1 MRDKRWFQDWR
12 VRSGIGAG
20 VVVLLV
26 GAGMFGMSNGREGR
40 ESVSAVTQEDRSPV
54 AVTVARVTERPLE
67 RKVATV
73 GTLYGV
79 AEVTVTPKIEGV
91 VTKVLHDVGDE
102 VEQGEVLMEIED
114 TYYRL
119 GVQEAERALDL
130 ELARL
135 GLKNLPAADWT
146 VDRVPMV
153 VRARSDLNEAERR
166 LNRAKSLYAS
176 KVLSQEE
183 MDRAQ
188 RDHEVALATYD
199 QAKLEAQS
207 ALAAARLR
215 QASLQ
220 TARQKLDDTKV
231 RAPVLSPEQVESVRS
246 LVAQL
251 VPVPDKVNPKFFVA
265 QRLVAEGEMIRGFP
279 STAAYRLVI
288 DQALKLICSVPERYA
303 GAIQVG
309 QKAILQVEAY
319 PQDVFEGR
327 VSRINPVVDRASRAL
342 WLEVLVP
349 NLDRRLKA
357 GGFANVSIITSQQAK
372 ALTVPEEALVRL
384 AGVTKV
390 FVVRDGKAEAV
401 EVQTGVRLSLPAGK
415 TIENWV
421 EVVGAL
427 SAGDVVVTTGQ
438 TRLVAGSPV
447 RIRD

>member
-1 MRDKRWFQDWR
+1 MRDKRWFKDWR

-153 VRARSDLNEAERR
+153 VRARSLNEAERR

>member
-1 MRDKRWFQDWR
+1 
-12 VRSGIGAG
+12 
-20 VVVLLV
+20 
-26 GAGMFGMSNGREGR
+26 MFGMSNGREGR

>member
-1 MRDKRWFQDWR
+1 
-12 VRSGIGAG
+12 
-20 VVVLLV
+20 
-26 GAGMFGMSNGREGR
+26 
-40 ESVSAVTQEDRSPV
+40 
-54 AVTVARVTERPLE
+54 
-67 RKVATV
+67 
-73 GTLYGV
+73 
-79 AEVTVTPKIEGV
+79 
-91 VTKVLHDVGDE
+91 
-102 VEQGEVLMEIED
+102 
-114 TYYRL
+114 
-119 GVQEAERALDL
+119 
-130 ELARL
+130 
-135 GLKNLPAADWT
+135 
-146 VDRVPMV
+146 
-153 VRARSDLNEAERR
+153 
-166 LNRAKSLYAS
+166 
-176 KVLSQEE
+176 
-183 MDRAQ
+183 
-188 RDHEVALATYD
+188 
-199 QAKLEAQS
+199 
-207 ALAAARLR
+207 
-215 QASLQ
+215 
-220 TARQKLDDTKV
+220 
-231 RAPVLSPEQVESVRS
+231 
-246 LVAQL
+246 
-251 VPVPDKVNPKFFVA
+251 
-265 QRLVAEGEMIRGFP
+265 
-279 STAAYRLVI
+279 
-288 DQALKLICSVPERYA
+288 VPERYA